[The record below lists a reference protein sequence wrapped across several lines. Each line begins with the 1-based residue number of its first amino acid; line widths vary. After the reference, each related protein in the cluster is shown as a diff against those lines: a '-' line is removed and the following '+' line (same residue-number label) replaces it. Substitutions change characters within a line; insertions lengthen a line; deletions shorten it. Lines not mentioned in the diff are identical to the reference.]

1 MLGELDEWI
10 LCMMECMVG
19 CDGEYTDEAL
29 YSDAVAILGC

>member
-1 MLGELDEWI
+1 
-10 LCMMECMVG
+10 MMECMVG